1 MINGQKIRR
10 LWSPLFW
17 LTAFIFLIAHSGFS
31 QLPGFEKIRITVPG
45 EGPVFKKAVMDA
57 DGYIWLGSG
66 QGLFR
71 FDGIQFKSFTP
82 LPDTADFHVT
92 ALHLDQDHDLW
103 IGCRDGKIYRLD
115 QGRINLFNPEEGT
128 SGVAVT
134 DILVAQ
140 DRSIWWSTAGEGIY
154 FYSGTRVFNINRDD
168 GLPDDYVHDLES
180 VSDGYVV
187 AGTDGGLVSCI
198 YRNGE
203 KIVNPLAASGELPDI
218 MVTVVKEDS
227 DGNLWLG
234 FQDGGIGFLTN
245 DGRQFIQP
253 AADHAWE
260 EGPVS
265 AVTVSGASAWAGTS
279 SGELLEISLNE
290 NNRGMINLLPA
301 DLQTGKIYDLLE
313 DREGNIWILSAE
325 GLFRSTGNRIRYLDD
340 VGGIPLANIHAIH
353 ADEFRPGLL
362 WFSDD
367 RGLFSLAVE
376 SGDVKSYP
384 GPFKGPGLKITCLN
398 QDRFG
403 YIWAG
408 TFNYGAIRLNPANGT
423 FDRITERDN
432 LVNNNVLSI
441 SRHHDTLWM
450 ATLGGASEIILDP
463 NTSGRSYQAR
473 SYNYENGLVNN
484 FIYYVYEDDKNRIWL
499 ATDGDG
505 INVRT
510 QDGWSSYNENNGLTD
525 DVIYSL
531 TGDKY
536 GNIWAGSASGGLF
549 KFDGKNFIHYGLDE
563 GLSSISFTG
572 IMAADDELLAVH
584 ENGLDI
590 LHIPTGNIAHY
601 GGDKGFEGIQ
611 PDLNTISRD
620 SEGNIWLG
628 TRKGIIR
635 YRPGSAV
642 SYMPVTVLEEMSVY
656 LEPRELKAG
665 QVFGYADN
673 HISFRYAGLWFSNPE
688 RVNYQVMLEG
698 YDLGWNDTYNR
709 QVTYSSLPPG
719 EFTFKVRSSLDRSFV
734 NAGEVSYSFR
744 IRQPVWIQ
752 PWFIILL
759 VIILAALIF
768 LYIKMREN
776 RLRKREQEKKE
787 KIEFEF
793 QVLKN
798 QVNPHFLFN
807 SFSTLIS
814 LIEDNPEQA
823 VQYTEKL
830 SDFFRTILQY
840 KDQELITLDE
850 ELTLIQSYFFLLKKR
865 YGDNLY
871 LDIQLGD
878 ELKKAFIPPMT
889 LQILIEN
896 AVKHNVISMS
906 KPLFIKVY
914 EDDGKIVVENNLQPK
929 LTPEV
934 STGIGLENIRKR
946 YKLITDKEVIIE
958 ISELLFRIFL
968 PLIK

>member
-1 MINGQKIRR
+1 M
-10 LWSPLFW
+10 FW

-45 EGPVFKKAVMDA
+45 EEPVFKKAVMDA

-128 SGVAVT
+128 SGVAIT
-134 DILVAQ
+134 DILVAK
-140 DRSIWWSTAGEGIY
+140 DHSIWWSTAGEGIY

-187 AGTDGGLVSCI
+187 AGTDGGLVACI

-203 KIVNPLAASGELPDI
+203 KIVNPLAPTDELPDI

-227 DGNLWLG
+227 EGNLWLG

-245 DGRQFIQP
+245 YRRQFVQP
-253 AADHAWE
+253 SADHAWD

-265 AVTVSGASAWAGTS
+265 AITVSGASVWAGTS
-279 SGELLEISLNE
+279 SGKLLEISLNE
-290 NNRGMINLLPA
+290 NRQGVINLLPA

-325 GLFRSTGNRIRYLDD
+325 GLFRSTGNRIRYLDA
-340 VGGIPLANIHAIH
+340 VGGIPLENIHAIH

-367 RGLFSLAVE
+367 RGLFSLAVK

-408 TFNYGAIRLNPANGT
+408 TFNYGAIRLNPADGS

-484 FIYYVYEDDKNRIWL
+484 FIYYVYEDDKNRVWL
-499 ATDGDG
+499 ATDG
-505 INVRT
+505 
-510 QDGWSSYNENNGLTD
+510 
-525 DVIYSL
+525 
-531 TGDKY
+531 
-536 GNIWAGSASGGLF
+536 
-549 KFDGKNFIHYGLDE
+549 
-563 GLSSISFTG
+563 
-572 IMAADDELLAVH
+572 
-584 ENGLDI
+584 
-590 LHIPTGNIAHY
+590 
-601 GGDKGFEGIQ
+601 
-611 PDLNTISRD
+611 
-620 SEGNIWLG
+620 
-628 TRKGIIR
+628 
-635 YRPGSAV
+635 
-642 SYMPVTVLEEMSVY
+642 
-656 LEPRELKAG
+656 
-665 QVFGYADN
+665 
-673 HISFRYAGLWFSNPE
+673 
-688 RVNYQVMLEG
+688 
-698 YDLGWNDTYNR
+698 
-709 QVTYSSLPPG
+709 
-719 EFTFKVRSSLDRSFV
+719 
-734 NAGEVSYSFR
+734 
-744 IRQPVWIQ
+744 
-752 PWFIILL
+752 
-759 VIILAALIF
+759 
-768 LYIKMREN
+768 
-776 RLRKREQEKKE
+776 
-787 KIEFEF
+787 
-793 QVLKN
+793 
-798 QVNPHFLFN
+798 
-807 SFSTLIS
+807 
-814 LIEDNPEQA
+814 
-823 VQYTEKL
+823 
-830 SDFFRTILQY
+830 
-840 KDQELITLDE
+840 
-850 ELTLIQSYFFLLKKR
+850 
-865 YGDNLY
+865 
-871 LDIQLGD
+871 
-878 ELKKAFIPPMT
+878 
-889 LQILIEN
+889 
-896 AVKHNVISMS
+896 
-906 KPLFIKVY
+906 
-914 EDDGKIVVENNLQPK
+914 
-929 LTPEV
+929 
-934 STGIGLENIRKR
+934 
-946 YKLITDKEVIIE
+946 
-958 ISELLFRIFL
+958 
-968 PLIK
+968 